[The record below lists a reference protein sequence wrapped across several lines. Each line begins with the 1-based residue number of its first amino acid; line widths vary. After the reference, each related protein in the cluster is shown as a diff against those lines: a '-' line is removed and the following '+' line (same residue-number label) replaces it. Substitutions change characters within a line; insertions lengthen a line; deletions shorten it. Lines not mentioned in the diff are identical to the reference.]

1 MPREGRAQLV
11 YRPGPVPV
19 FEFDATL
26 DSLAHGVLGFGAAA
40 AALHGTRDSLVWFTR
55 SRVGEGGA
63 FLAGGRFARSR
74 QVTAVS
80 VDSLALQLPGDVWV
94 LERPTALTVTDSTAR
109 VSGLSLQSVYGAG
122 KLTFAGDLPT
132 HGRADAHLQLE
143 SFPLVGVYAL
153 LERDTAGVGGVITAA
168 AGGNVIEWYD
178 FYIFGSLA
186 TVISPLFYPQGN
198 NTLALIAY
206 LSTFAVG
213 FVVRPFGALFFG
225 RIGDLVGRKY
235 AFLVTLLIM
244 GGATAL
250 IGFLPTYA
258 TIGIAAPIVLLLIR
272 ILQGLALGGEYGG
285 AAVYVA
291 EHVPDER
298 RGFYTSFIQITATL
312 GLFISLAVI
321 LIIQNRMS
329 RAAFVSWGWRLP
341 FIVSIFLVAVSLYVR
356 LRMKESPIF
365 RHLKS
370 TGMTSAQP
378 LKDAFAKAENLKR
391 VLVSLFGATA
401 GQGVVW
407 YTGQFYALFYLQTIL
422 KVNTTS
428 ASYVVA
434 AALLMGMPFFVF
446 FGALSDRM
454 GRKKIMMLGCLLAAI
469 SYLPIYKAMQA
480 VSGSNVVTAISQR
493 NPVTGAISLTPQT
506 SINGA
511 LEPAKEVLSYSGFGN
526 LMTNPVT
533 WKLILLVFIQVIF
546 VTMVYG
552 PIAAY
557 LVEAFPA
564 KIRYT
569 SLSLPYH
576 IGNGVFGGL
585 LPLIG
590 LSIVAQTGNIYAGLY
605 YPIIVAVITVI
616 VGSLLL
622 RETRH
627 MLIWDEVEK

>member
-1 MPREGRAQLV
+1 M
-11 YRPGPVPV
+11 
-19 FEFDATL
+19 
-26 DSLAHGVLGFGAAA
+26 
-40 AALHGTRDSLVWFTR
+40 
-55 SRVGEGGA
+55 
-63 FLAGGRFARSR
+63 
-74 QVTAVS
+74 
-80 VDSLALQLPGDVWV
+80 
-94 LERPTALTVTDSTAR
+94 
-109 VSGLSLQSVYGAG
+109 
-122 KLTFAGDLPT
+122 
-132 HGRADAHLQLE
+132 
-143 SFPLVGVYAL
+143 
-153 LERDTAGVGGVITAA
+153 
-168 AGGNVIEWYD
+168 IEWYD

-186 TVISPLFYPQGN
+186 VTISPLFYPEGN
-198 NTLALIAY
+198 DTLALIAY

-244 GGATAL
+244 GGATAA

-258 TIGIAAPIVLLLIR
+258 TIGIAAPIILLLIR

-312 GLFISLAVI
+312 GLFLSLMVI
-321 LIIQNRMS
+321 LVVQNALS
-329 RAAFVSWGWRLP
+329 REAFNAWGWRVP
-341 FIVSIFLVAVSLYVR
+341 FIISIFLVGISLYIR
-356 LRMKESPIF
+356 IRMKESPIF
-365 RHLKS
+365 QQIKS

-378 LKDAFAKAENLKR
+378 LKEAFTHWVNLKR
-391 VLVSLFGATA
+391 VLISLFGATA

-422 KVNTTS
+422 KVNSRS
-428 ASYVVA
+428 ANYIVA
-434 AALLMGMPFFVF
+434 IALLLGMPLFVL
-446 FGALSDRM
+446 FGALSDRI
-454 GRKKIMMLGCLLAAI
+454 GRKRIMMAGCLLAAL
-469 SYLPIYKAMQA
+469 SYIPIYHAMQQVA
-480 VSGSNVVTAISQR
+480 GSEVVTAVSQR
-493 NPVTGAISLTPQT
+493 NVTTGAISLTPQARV
-506 SINGA
+506 NGA
-511 LEPAKEVLSYSGFGN
+511 LQPAKEVLPYTNFGS
-526 LMTNPVT
+526 LIVDPVA
-533 WKLILLVFIQVIF
+533 WKLIVLVFIQVVF

-569 SLSLPYH
+569 ALSLPYH

-590 LSIVAQTGNIYAGLY
+590 LSVIAQTGNIYAGLY
-605 YPIIVAVITVI
+605 YPIIVASLTFV

-622 RETRH
+622 KETKH
-627 MLIWDEVEK
+627 TLIWDEVK

>member
-1 MPREGRAQLV
+1 MSTR
-11 YRPGPVPV
+11 
-19 FEFDATL
+19 T
-26 DSLAHGVLGFGAAA
+26 
-40 AALHGTRDSLVWFTR
+40 AALGDP
-55 SRVGEGGA
+55 GGA
-63 FLAGGRFARSR
+63 RDYSLPVVIAAS
-74 QVTAVS
+74 S
-80 VDSLALQLPGDVWV
+80 VG
-94 LERPTALTVTDSTAR
+94 TM
-109 VSGLSLQSVYGAG
+109 
-122 KLTFAGDLPT
+122 
-132 HGRADAHLQLE
+132 
-143 SFPLVGVYAL
+143 
-153 LERDTAGVGGVITAA
+153 
-168 AGGNVIEWYD
+168 IEWYD

-428 ASYVVA
+428 ANYVVA

-605 YPIIVAVITVI
+605 YPIIVAAITVI

-627 MLIWDEVEK
+627 VLIWDEVER